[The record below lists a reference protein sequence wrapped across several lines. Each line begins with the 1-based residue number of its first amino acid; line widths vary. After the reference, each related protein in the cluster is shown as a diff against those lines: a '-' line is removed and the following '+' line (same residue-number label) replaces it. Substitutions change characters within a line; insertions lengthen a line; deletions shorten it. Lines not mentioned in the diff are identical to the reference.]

1 MQGHCVHRYLS
12 PVTIVNWCWVMFGS
26 SSVMCQH
33 PDLQQLW
40 IISQLVTFVDDSLVR
55 CVHTLSNVEGLSSL
69 PMLLPC
75 HTWKCALHALSA
87 GSWLMSDSKNKA
99 LWPSCGGPKYS
110 LKVAR
115 GPPSGVLLGALT
127 ALLLGLDPCAMGA
140 NEQGVLLSG
149 GHRQSMEA
157 V

>member
-1 MQGHCVHRYLS
+1 
-12 PVTIVNWCWVMFGS
+12 
-26 SSVMCQH
+26 
-33 PDLQQLW
+33 
-40 IISQLVTFVDDSLVR
+40 
-55 CVHTLSNVEGLSSL
+55 
-69 PMLLPC
+69 
-75 HTWKCALHALSA
+75 
-87 GSWLMSDSKNKA
+87 MSDSKNKA